1 MTVTADDLRH
11 LNRCVELAREA
22 LADGDQPFGSIL
34 VDADGVVVFEDRNRV
49 SGGDQ
54 TQHPEFAIARCA
66 APISIPRSALPR

>member
-34 VDADGVVVFEDRNRV
+34 VDADDREI
-49 SGGDQ
+49 GFTGELD
-54 TQHPEFAIARCA
+54 
-66 APISIPRSALPR
+66 AL